1 MKIIKNSNT
10 KMEFIQSSG
19 VNSVFSTDITEIC
32 DLLLFEKGDFLIR
45 EGEIQN
51 YLLFLVKGDVLM
63 TILSH
68 KGFDLALGGSHSF
81 EVYGEASALWGEIPE
96 NSVRAL
102 SNAYCLGIPLR
113 KYRDFLLNDSKFLTY
128 IAQVLSRRLKKL
140 SKNMLTHFESNAENL
155 LASYI
160 LQNQKKGMFTS
171 KLTITAEALGI
182 SYRHLIRTM
191 NALCNKNLIRKE
203 SRHYYIVDQKGLT
216 ELSNKTYHFYS

>member
-81 EVYGEASALWGEIPE
+81 EVYGEASA
-96 NSVRAL
+96 
-102 SNAYCLGIPLR
+102 
-113 KYRDFLLNDSKFLTY
+113 
-128 IAQVLSRRLKKL
+128 
-140 SKNMLTHFESNAENL
+140 
-155 LASYI
+155 
-160 LQNQKKGMFTS
+160 
-171 KLTITAEALGI
+171 
-182 SYRHLIRTM
+182 
-191 NALCNKNLIRKE
+191 
-203 SRHYYIVDQKGLT
+203 
-216 ELSNKTYHFYS
+216 